1 MLRVGFA
8 SVLPL
13 VLCIALAAAP
23 NSPALAAESAA
34 PSYPELFVDDVQHV
48 LSAPARWDKDDWHT
62 LGWASLAVVG
72 TAVVLDDHVR
82 TVMRDHND
90 GSNQFMLQVERF
102 GSEYAWGVLG
112 GFYLAGSLG
121 NDDKAVAVAQ
131 DGLTASF
138 IASGLVTPALK
149 YAAGR
154 SRPNDNGGTDDT
166 FTFKPFSGAAS
177 FPSGHTTEAFAL
189 ASVISAHYEEESWVK
204 YFTFGIAGLVGLARS
219 YHGGHYSSD
228 VVAGAMIGTLV
239 GQSVV
244 AHNKP
249 QRGHKIMLLPETSA
263 GVIGLRLVGDF

>member
-1 MLRVGFA
+1 MVNLRFVSA
-8 SVLPL
+8 SCLFLSIFL
-13 VLCIALAAAP
+13 VVALSNTALAE
-23 NSPALAAESAA
+23 ESAA

-72 TAVVLDDHVR
+72 TAVVFDDHLR
-82 TVMRDHND
+82 SVMREHND
-90 GSNQFMLQVERF
+90 GNNQFMLQVERF

-112 GFYLAGSLG
+112 GFYLAGSLS
-121 NDDKAVAVAQ
+121 DDSRAVAVAQ

-189 ASVISAHYEEESWVK
+189 AAVISAHYEEESWVK
-204 YFTFGIAGLVGLARS
+204 YFTFGVAGMVGLARS
-219 YHGGHYSSD
+219 YHGGHYASD
-228 VVAGAMIGTLV
+228 IVAGAMIGTLV

-244 AHNKP
+244 AHNQP
-249 QRGHKIMLLPETSA
+249 QRGRKTLIIPETTA
-263 GVIGLRLVGDF
+263 GIIGLRLVGNF